1 MPFQCRTIK
10 LQQNLFTS
18 MQKLLWTVPPKRFKW
33 KEHQSVTF
41 WFQDSVSRL
50 FGIGLWKVWSQKKS
64 LVDLIVCCRQW
75 KGTNAHNFRVVYWTS
90 RASLTVRIRYELEK
104 RLRSVYIEPKSD
116 HCLASGTNMANLVKA
131 VKGRHQKILVTS
143 HVMNAQEWIPP
154 RWSVCSLWYSRVIG
168 CTRCIVDALG
178 RRSGLTLNNDL
189 VNWRHQARGDLCCLV
204 VSDILLMY
212 H

>member
-143 HVMNAQEWIPP
+143 HGHE
-154 RWSVCSLWYSRVIG
+154 
-168 CTRCIVDALG
+168 CTRVNSTSLECLF
-178 RRSGLTLNNDL
+178 TLIQPRDWL
-189 VNWRHQARGDLCCLV
+189 HP
-204 VSDILLMY
+204 MY
-212 H
+212 CWCSWKAQWSNAE